1 MPPADHPRHA
11 PSDQQSHTLPSRRVG
26 LRLGTRLG
34 ASLGSRLGTR
44 LGAQLGLRRCDLSAS
59 VAYVVVVVAV
69 GALANPFWL
78 FLLTSALITA
88 VVAVSVG
95 VIYDNAGLLSLCQMA
110 FAGMGAWT
118 VGRLN
123 LDTQLPYLLMLP
135 LAALVPFVAGIGV
148 GIPALRL
155 RGLNLAVFTLVFN
168 AAVARVVF
176 ADGFPGLI
184 EGNRVRPPSFADSDV
199 GFFWFCAAILGLVGL
214 AVTMLRRSRTGRW
227 WYSVRRSERAT
238 AAMGR
243 SVVQTKLSAFAVSA
257 AIAGLG
263 GALLVALH
271 GIVSAASFA
280 PIESM
285 SILTSALMFGA
296 GHFEGALLAGLFGR
310 LIPNF
315 LSDLGLPADIAPMIF
330 AVGGVLALSQ
340 GEGGLSAALRTLVHR
355 MRRPPEGPALQPL
368 AGSLPASELTGLGGD
383 GPMLEV
389 HNLSLSYGAVRALH
403 DVNLTVAAG
412 RIVGV
417 IGPNGA
423 GKSTL
428 VDVVSGFLG
437 DHGGRVVLD
446 GSDVSALPPR
456 RRARLGMRRTFQ
468 QGHTP
473 RDLTVG
479 GYLDLA
485 RHETGLAIADAVSWF
500 SLPEPATPIAA
511 LDVGTRRILEVC
523 GAVICRPKVALLDEP
538 VAGLAGHDRTR
549 FVRALAEIPARL
561 GTAVLLIEH
570 DLAVV
575 SSLCDTVVVLDF
587 GEVIAAGPPTEVLSA
602 PEVVAAYLGQAS

>member
-1 MPPADHPRHA
+1 MRRADFAWSA
-11 PSDQQSHTLPSRRVG
+11 PLGIRRGDLVAAA
-26 LRLGTRLG
+26 LYV
-34 ASLGSRLGTR
+34 AAAVAIAGS
-44 LGAQLGLRRCDLSAS
+44 
-59 VAYVVVVVAV
+59 
-69 GALANPFWL
+69 ANPFWL

-95 VIYDNAGLLSLCQMA
+95 VIYDNAGLLSLCQMS

-118 VGRLN
+118 VGWLN
-123 LDTQLPYLLMLP
+123 LKTSLPYLAMLP
-135 LAALVPFVAGIGV
+135 LAALVPFAAGILV

-155 RGLNLAVFTLVFN
+155 RGLNLAVFTLVFS

-184 EGNRVRPPSFADSDV
+184 EGNRVRPPGFASSES
-199 GFFWFCAAILGLVGL
+199 GFFLFCAALLGLVGL
-214 AVTMLRRSRTGRW
+214 AVAVLRRSRTGRW
-227 WYSVRRSERAT
+227 WFSVRRSERAT

-243 SVVQTKLSAFAVSA
+243 SVVRTKLSAFAVSA

-271 GIVSAASFA
+271 GIVSVASFQ

-285 SILTSALMFGA
+285 TILTSALMFGA

-315 LSDLGLPADIAPMIF
+315 LSDLGLPQDIAPMIF

-340 GEGGLSAALRTLVHR
+340 GEDGLSAALRAFVSRLG
-355 MRRPPEGPALQPL
+355 RPRETPDRSTAASP
-368 AGSLPASELTGLGGD
+368 LPACRLSRLRGD
-383 GPMLEV
+383 GPMLDIQNISV
-389 HNLSLSYGAVRALH
+389 SYGAVKALD
-403 DVNLTVAAG
+403 DVSLTVAEG
-412 RIVGV
+412 RFVGV

-428 VDVVSGFLG
+428 VDIVSGFLASNQG
-437 DHGGRVVLD
+437 QVSLD
-446 GSDVSALPPR
+446 GTDISSLPPR
-456 RRARLGMRRTFQ
+456 KRARMGMRRTFQ
-468 QGHTP
+468 QGLTP

-485 RHETGLAIADAVSWF
+485 GSGSGLPVEEAVSWF
-500 SLPEPATPIAA
+500 SLPPASTPVAA
-511 LDVGTRRILEVC
+511 LDVGSRRVLEVC
-523 GAVICRPKVALLDEP
+523 GAVVSRPKAVLLDEP
-538 VAGLAGHDRTR
+538 VAGLAGHERDR
-549 FVRALAEIPARL
+549 FVDALAQVPTTL

-570 DLAVV
+570 DLDVV
-575 SSLCDTVVVLDF
+575 ASLCDTAIVLDF
-587 GEVIAAGPPTEVLSA
+587 GRVIASGTPSEVLSN
-602 PEVVAAYLGQAS
+602 PEVVAAYLGKAS